1 MQDLRFPFHI
11 FANITLTQFIY
22 LTELI
27 ILRHLDWN
35 LNVSREEYLAY
46 LKELGCGPQD
56 DSADSAM
63 WAEDLHKL
71 KFLVKNG
78 IGVRL
83 FSEPAAAAHGD
94 RTCASS
100 ALTQIAS
107 ISLDAPKP
115 VPINTAPT
123 YALNSLSSVSI
134 DLGQTRDGQR
144 EEKKCSSTVG
154 LGAECSHCDLEAYMG
169 RKTSRAEEVGL
180 STLVDSL
187 EEINSLPPGLWE
199 CQVSKVF
206 CDHYSGLQQQQ
217 RTQALPHTAITY
229 RYI

>member
-1 MQDLRFPFHI
+1 
-11 FANITLTQFIY
+11 
-22 LTELI
+22 
-27 ILRHLDWN
+27 
-35 LNVSREEYLAY
+35 
-46 LKELGCGPQD
+46 
-56 DSADSAM
+56 M

-71 KFLVKNG
+71 QFLVKNG

-83 FSEPAAAAHGD
+83 FSEPAAAVHCD

-100 ALTQIAS
+100 AMTKKTS
-107 ISLDAPKP
+107 VSWE
-115 VPINTAPT
+115 APT
-123 YALNSLSSVSI
+123 YAVNSLSSVSI

-144 EEKKCSSTVG
+144 DEEKCSSTVG
-154 LGAECSHCDLEAYMG
+154 LGTECSHCDLEAYMG

-206 CDHYSGLQQQQ
+206 CDVYSGLQQQQ
-217 RTQALPHTAITY
+217 RTQARPHTALTY

>member
-1 MQDLRFPFHI
+1 
-11 FANITLTQFIY
+11 
-22 LTELI
+22 
-27 ILRHLDWN
+27 
-35 LNVSREEYLAY
+35 
-46 LKELGCGPQD
+46 
-56 DSADSAM
+56 M

-83 FSEPAAAAHGD
+83 FSEPAAAVHCD

-100 ALTQIAS
+100 ALTQTAPV
-107 ISLDAPKP
+107 SLDAPKP
-115 VPINTAPT
+115 VPINTPPT
-123 YALNSLSSVSI
+123 YAVNSLSSVSI

-144 EEKKCSSTVG
+144 EEKKCSSTVV

-169 RKTSRAEEVGL
+169 RKTSRAEEVEL

-187 EEINSLPPGLWE
+187 EEINSLPPGQVGGLRE

-206 CDHYSGLQQQQ
+206 CDLYSGLQQQQ
-217 RTQALPHTAITY
+217 RTQALPHTTLTY
-229 RYI
+229 HYI